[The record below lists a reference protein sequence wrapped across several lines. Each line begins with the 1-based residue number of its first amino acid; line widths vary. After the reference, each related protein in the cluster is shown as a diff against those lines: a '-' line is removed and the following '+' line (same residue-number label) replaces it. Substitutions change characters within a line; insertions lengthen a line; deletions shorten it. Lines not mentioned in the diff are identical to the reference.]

1 MADIRTRE
9 LHVFR
14 GHQPSPT
21 GFIMGHE
28 FTGVVTDIGS
38 QVTAVQIGD
47 KIISPFTTSWYDQSL
62 LAHIPLPTELTTS
75 KAPNASTASTASH
88 PAAPTPSS
96 SAPLPLTVA
105 KLSMSASRLPT
116 VQS

>member
-14 GHQPSPT
+14 GHQASPT

-38 QVTAVQIGD
+38 QVTTVQIGD
-47 KIISPFTTSWYDQSL
+47 KIISPFTTSWYDQSFL
-62 LAHIPLPTELTTS
+62 SPI
-75 KAPNASTASTASH
+75 
-88 PAAPTPSS
+88 
-96 SAPLPLTVA
+96 
-105 KLSMSASRLPT
+105 SMSN
-116 VQS
+116 